1 MMIDADQARAIAQRE
16 LDASASSR
24 PLRLADQPIDRPNH
38 WVFGY
43 NSVEYYE
50 TGNPLTAAF
59 GRGPIAVSKLDGTVI
74 RLKSALRVED
84 QV

>member
-1 MMIDADQARAIAQRE
+1 MMIDSDQARVIAQRE
-16 LDASASSR
+16 LDASPSSR
-24 PLRLADQPIDRPNH
+24 PLRLADDPIDRPAH

-59 GRGPIAVSKLDGTVI
+59 GRGPFAVSKADGSVI
-74 RLKSALRVED
+74 RLKAALPVED